1 MAHQLLENIP
11 NLHRLVPQVP
21 HPAYDLFSGKLLEP
35 AGVMQEGDAVKVN
48 VCSECLHSL
57 QDGKDLPPRHSLAN
71 NLWIGR
77 IPWELQVLTFPE
89 QLLVAL
95 LYPRVYVFKLHPKCR
110 GTFDPSQLQRGM
122 RGTVTTYDLD
132 VEGVS
137 AMIEGNLMPRP
148 PEILASVITVT
159 YVGLGELPKNWLH
172 NTFRVRRAV
181 VRRAL
186 GWLKA
191 FNPKYY
197 GHIKIDDG
205 RIQALPEDDVPLAI
219 TSVIRQSTDTGIID
233 QESDGYVPRHE
244 ESEVEVGK
252 LTLTVHL
259 VDIYFKFL

>member
-48 VCSECLHSL
+48 APSILLNFRGEC
-57 QDGKDLPPRHSLAN
+57 
-71 NLWIGR
+71 
-77 IPWELQVLTFPE
+77 
-89 QLLVAL
+89 
-95 LYPRVYVFKLHPKCR
+95 
-110 GTFDPSQLQRGM
+110 
-122 RGTVTTYDLD
+122 
-132 VEGVS
+132 
-137 AMIEGNLMPRP
+137 
-148 PEILASVITVT
+148 EILASVITVT

-244 ESEVEVGK
+244 ESEVEVGIVP
-252 LTLTVHL
+252 TSE
-259 VDIYFKFL
+259 